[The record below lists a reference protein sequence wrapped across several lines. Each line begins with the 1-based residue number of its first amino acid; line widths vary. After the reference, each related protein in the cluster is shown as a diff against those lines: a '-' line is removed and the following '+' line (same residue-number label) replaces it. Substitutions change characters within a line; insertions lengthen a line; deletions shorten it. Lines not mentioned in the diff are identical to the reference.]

1 MNIKSRLKNIEVSM
15 VKDGCGHSSLKT
27 LKLAV
32 SQEVIDG
39 IN

>member
-1 MNIKSRLKNIEVSM
+1 MNIKSWLKNIQVRM

-32 SQEVIDG
+32 SQEAIDG